1 MQVIDEPS
9 GGTNIMVMSV
19 VVDPC
24 HCISQVH
31 IPIHAEIV
39 DTREGNQATWARA
52 HPKVPNAGDK
62 NPVIE

>member
-1 MQVIDEPS
+1 
-9 GGTNIMVMSV
+9 MVMSV